1 MSSERP
7 WRAFV
12 WVWLPGASEPVVA
25 GRLDEEG
32 GETSFVYGRS
42 YLARPD
48 AISLYTPELPLVQER
63 IRPLPDL
70 DVPGC
75 ILDACPDAWGQRV
88 IMNRLIGADAARTDP
103 AEVGLLTFLLESGS
117 DRIGALD
124 FQSSPD
130 DYVPRGR
137 ETATLEELATSAQ
150 RVEEGIPLSP
160 VLDAAL
166 LHASSVGGARPKAL
180 IDDGDRRLIA

>member
-137 ETATLEELATSAQ
+137 ETATLEEDSRHPRSGSRRGFPSPRCSTRRCCTQARSAAHG
-150 RVEEGIPLSP
+150 R
-160 VLDAAL
+160 
-166 LHASSVGGARPKAL
+166 RP
-180 IDDGDRRLIA
+180 